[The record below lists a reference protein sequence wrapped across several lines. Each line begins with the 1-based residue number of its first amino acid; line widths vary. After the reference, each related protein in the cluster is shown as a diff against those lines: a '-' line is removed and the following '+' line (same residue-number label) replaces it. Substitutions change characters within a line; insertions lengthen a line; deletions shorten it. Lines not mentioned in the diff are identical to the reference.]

1 MNCPWTTISQHL
13 VVPVIGLSKNRLY
26 MAIQPITHLY
36 MIVLMGKM
44 MMIIFQT
51 KLDGFSTEQAP
62 IQEPFGKFDVIV
74 AWCFEVHHPQ

>member
-1 MNCPWTTISQHL
+1 
-13 VVPVIGLSKNRLY
+13 
-26 MAIQPITHLY
+26 